1 MLYRIGVRFQVGH
14 RIGKIFFGKSAL
26 FVLQKSSISVK
37 GQIRGD
43 KMEDGKIIERFW
55 ARDEAVLSDVSDKY
69 GRYCRTIA
77 RNILDNEQSVEE
89 CVQDALLRLWETI
102 PPNRPTD
109 LQAFIGTVT
118 RNIALDAVKAANTQK
133 RGGEDTILSFDNEQ
147 REISTGES
155 SVEALA
161 EQHELITEIN
171 TFLEGISSVKRKI
184 FVLRYWHCF
193 SVSDISQIVGMS
205 VVNVASN
212 LKRVKKKLLEYLKNR
227 GY

>member
-1 MLYRIGVRFQVGH
+1 MTEKTLPAVIRIKR
-14 RIGKIFFGKSAL
+14 IFFGKSAPL
-26 FVLQKSSISVK
+26 ASQNSSISMK

-69 GRYCRTIA
+69 GKYCLTIA
-77 RNILDNEQSVEE
+77 RNIVYNEQSAEE
-89 CVQDALLRLWETI
+89 CVQDTLLRLWETI

-118 RNIALDAVKAANTQK
+118 RNIALDAVKAASTQK
-133 RGGEDTILSFDNEQ
+133 RGGEDTVLSFDEEP

-155 SVEALA
+155 TVEALA

-171 TFLEGISSVKRKI
+171 MFLEGISSVKRRI

-193 SVSDISQIVGMS
+193 SVPDISRIVGMS
-205 VVNVASN
+205 AANVASN